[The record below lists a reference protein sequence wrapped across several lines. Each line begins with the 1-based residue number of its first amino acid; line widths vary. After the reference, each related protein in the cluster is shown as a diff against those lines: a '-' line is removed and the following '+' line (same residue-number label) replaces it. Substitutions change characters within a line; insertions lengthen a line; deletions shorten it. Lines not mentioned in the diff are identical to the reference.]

1 MAALTADAE
10 GAAVSSAAGP
20 WRLTG
25 TRALLWAALAVIL
38 IGYLLRGV
46 LPESLY
52 VWPDAHRIPLQA
64 AANDWLDQLLRR
76 SVVFDHPLRFW
87 TRGMGEGLGM
97 PMRFIQGALANG
109 WTYIDAS
116 GARAT
121 IPPIPWLVVSAVFAA
136 AAWLV
141 SGMRLALFTLATFL
155 YYALFGLWNEAMLTL
170 ASVSVTILLGV
181 VIGLFAGIALWR
193 WPRLEKVL
201 NPLFD
206 IMQTIPPFSYLVP
219 VLVLFGFGPVA
230 ALVATMIFA
239 LPPMAKATA
248 YALRRVPV
256 SIMELS
262 DMTGANFWQQQWKIL
277 ISTART
283 DILLGLNQLVMMSLA
298 MVILASMIGAG
309 GLGGEVLKA
318 LQSLRFGRGLEAG
331 VAITIMAIQLYS
343 FGHAIATRR
352 PSHLDN
358 ERKGR
363 RTLTFLAIVGL
374 AIVLA
379 LLVPELR
386 VFPTEWTVSS
396 SDIWSK
402 AIVWLNGHWGWFFEA
417 FRAATTFWILRP
429 LLGLMQGIGWFPAAA
444 GIGLLC
450 LALGSAADS
459 AAFGADHPGD
469 RFDRLLG
476 TGGDNASL
484 GICRTLLSLLVGFPL
499 GLWASSSRRVYRITD
514 GIVTTLQTL
523 PSFVYLIP
531 IVMLLGPG
539 DVSGV
544 LAIAIYSMAT
554 TIRYV
559 SHALKEIDK
568 GVLEAADMFGA
579 SYWQTFFKV
588 RLPLAWPGCCSPST
602 RPL

>member
-1 MAALTADAE
+1 MAALIAGTN
-10 GAAVSSAAGP
+10 GPAASAAGT
-20 WRLTG
+20 WRVNG
-25 TRALLWAALAVIL
+25 TRTLLWAALAIVVVGYIAR
-38 IGYLLRGV
+38 GYL
-46 LPESLY
+46 PEGLY
-52 VWPDAHRIPLQA
+52 VWPESYRIPLQA
-64 AANDWLDQLLRR
+64 TANEWLDQLLRR
-76 SVVFDHPLRFW
+76 TVVFDHPLRYW
-87 TRGMGEGLGM
+87 TRGMGEVLGV

-109 WTYIDAS
+109 WSYVDAS

-121 IPPIPWLVVSAVFAA
+121 IPPIPWLVVSVAFAA
-136 AAWLV
+136 VAWLA
-141 SGMRLALFTLATFL
+141 SGLRLAVFTLATFA
-155 YYALFGLWNEAMLTL
+155 YYAFFGLWNEAMLTL
-170 ASVSVTILLGV
+170 ASVSVTIVLGV

-256 SIMELS
+256 SVMELS

-331 VAITIMAIQLYS
+331 IAITVMAIQLYS

-352 PSHLDN
+352 PSHEDHKL
-358 ERKGR
+358 RAR
-363 RTLTFLAIVGL
+363 RTLTFFSVIGIAV
-374 AIVLA
+374 VLA
-379 LLVPELR
+379 LLVPAFR
-386 VFPTEWTVSS
+386 QFPEAWTVSS

-429 LLGLMQGIGWFPAAA
+429 LLGLMQGVGWFPT
-444 GIGLLC
+444 
-450 LALGSAADS
+450 ALG
-459 AAFGADHPGD
+459 
-469 RFDRLLG
+469 
-476 TGGDNASL
+476 
-484 GICRTLLSLLVGFPL
+484 
-499 GLWASSSRRVYRITD
+499 
-514 GIVTTLQTL
+514 
-523 PSFVYLIP
+523 
-531 IVMLLGPG
+531 
-539 DVSGV
+539 
-544 LAIAIYSMAT
+544 
-554 TIRYV
+554 
-559 SHALKEIDK
+559 
-568 GVLEAADMFGA
+568 
-579 SYWQTFFKV
+579 
-588 RLPLAWPGCCSPST
+588 
-602 RPL
+602 